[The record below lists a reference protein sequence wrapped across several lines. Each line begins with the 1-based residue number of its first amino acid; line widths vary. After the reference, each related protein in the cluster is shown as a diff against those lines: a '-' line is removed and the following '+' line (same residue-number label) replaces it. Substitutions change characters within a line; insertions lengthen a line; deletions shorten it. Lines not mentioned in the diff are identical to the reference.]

1 MQKMTIVAAS
11 QNGSSE
17 QAQRMLELC
26 IWIDAHIQ
34 ESIGWSELM
43 KQSGMDHQELQN
55 AFAKHHST
63 TPMTWIRKRREEL
76 KQKTLTAAKPL
87 TLPSILIR

>member
-1 MQKMTIVAAS
+1 MTLVRVPPEGSTEQS
-11 QNGSSE
+11 QRLVS
-17 QAQRMLELC
+17 LC
-26 IWIDAHIQ
+26 IWIDAHIH

-55 AFAKHHST
+55 AFAKQHLT

-76 KQKTLTAAKPL
+76 KRKAQSSATPVA
-87 TLPSILIR
+87 LPSILFK